1 MRSRCLCDALAVSV
15 NVVEGEEGPAR
26 PTAAVGGRPCRS
38 GRGRQYGLLMT
49 TPEPEP
55 PAGDLPES
63 TINRNWTELVQEL
76 RAIQVGVQVLIGFL
90 LAVPYTD
97 RFATLDHFAK
107 VAYLAVLSL
116 AVAATAAV
124 LAPIAY
130 HRILFRRALRPW
142 LVETANTVARAGL
155 VLAALA
161 MCGVVF
167 LAFDLAVGTVAGVGA
182 AVVAVVGYVVLWLV
196 VPLRAHPPV
205 RSR

>member
-1 MRSRCLCDALAVSV
+1 
-15 NVVEGEEGPAR
+15 
-26 PTAAVGGRPCRS
+26 
-38 GRGRQYGLLMT
+38 MT
-49 TPEPEP
+49 TPEPEL

-76 RAIQVGVQVLIGFL
+76 RAIQIGVQVLIGFL

-142 LVETANTVARAGL
+142 LVATANTVARAGL

-167 LAFDLAVGTVAGVGA
+167 LAFDLAVGTVAGLA
-182 AVVAVVGYVVLWLV
+182 AALVAVVGYVVLWLV